1 MIDRGVV
8 NDRLLLPMLAV
19 TPTAALAFT
28 FLPTNSWKGREMY
41 YKMIP
46 YAVGILLMVAAAV
59 RFAGKDDF
67 VGAGIALVAALVAS
81 FTAVKA
87 PTR

>member
-1 MIDRGVV
+1 
-8 NDRLLLPMLAV
+8 
-19 TPTAALAFT
+19 
-28 FLPTNSWKGREMY
+28 MY

-59 RFAGKDDF
+59 RFSSNDDF
-67 VGAGIALVAALVAS
+67 VGAGVALVAALVAS

-87 PTR
+87 ARDRSAL

>member
-1 MIDRGVV
+1 
-8 NDRLLLPMLAV
+8 
-19 TPTAALAFT
+19 
-28 FLPTNSWKGREMY
+28 MY

-46 YAVGILLMVAAAV
+46 YAVGVLLMVAAAV
-59 RFAGKDDF
+59 RFASKEDL

-87 PTR
+87 ALRWSRAVTPLRTLLMGRTRSRPGRARPVS